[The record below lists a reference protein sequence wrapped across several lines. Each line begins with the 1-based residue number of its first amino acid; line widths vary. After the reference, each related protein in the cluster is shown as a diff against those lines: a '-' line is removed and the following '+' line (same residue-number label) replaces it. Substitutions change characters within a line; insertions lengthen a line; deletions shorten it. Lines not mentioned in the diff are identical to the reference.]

1 MNRGIKAIGI
11 ILSLILMSVMLMVI
25 AISSP
30 YLNLPFGIG
39 RGEFLRN
46 SLANYYF
53 RQYLFW
59 IALAVTVILLIVILV
74 LIFYPRVKQ
83 TFVLKEDKGRLSLD
97 KKAIEGFVS
106 SPDVKVR
113 ATKNKIKV
121 KVKGQLTRTSSLIGK
136 TNALMTEIQN
146 DLQEILGSQEKIKVN
161 VAYKTFDEEEKN
173 TANQSRVQ

>member
-1 MNRGIKAIGI
+1 
-11 ILSLILMSVMLMVI
+11 
-25 AISSP
+25 
-30 YLNLPFGIG
+30 
-39 RGEFLRN
+39 
-46 SLANYYF
+46 LANYYF

-97 KKAIEGFVS
+97 KKAIEGFVRSKLRGVGFVS

>member
-1 MNRGIKAIGI
+1 MHYESWNKSNWDHSFIDFDVRDADGYCHQFTLFESSIWHWTWRVFKKFIGKLLLPPI
-11 ILSLILMSVMLMVI
+11 PILDR
-25 AISSP
+25 SSCYS
-30 YLNLPFGIG
+30 YLAYCDFSSDL
-39 RGEFLRN
+39 
-46 SLANYYF
+46 
-53 RQYLFW
+53 
-59 IALAVTVILLIVILV
+59 
-74 LIFYPRVKQ
+74 
-83 TFVLKEDKGRLSLD
+83 LSLD
-97 KKAIEGFVS
+97 KKAIEGFVRSKLRGVGFVS